1 MQLDLMSMMDEL
13 KVRAI
18 NLAGAE
24 VAHVQLDSEDPG
36 LILG

>member
-24 VAHVQLDSEDPG
+24 VARVQLDSEDPG